1 MLTNY
6 LKIAWRNLKRNKTF
20 SLINILGL
28 ALGMACSLVI
38 LLWVQDELAIDRFHA
53 NDDRIFRV
61 MENQAWAGQ
70 DLSSTPSTPGILAEN
85 LKKDF
90 QEVEKAAMMTW
101 EQNIL
106 LTVGNTFGKEKGRFA
121 SGDFLTIFSFPLK
134 QGDARTALARP
145 DGIVISEKLA
155 QKYFPHQDALGKVIR
170 VDNTDDMMVT
180 GVMGEIPENSS
191 LKFDYLLSW
200 DRFVKYNAWVK
211 EWGNNGPRAFVLLS
225 KKADPAKV
233 SAKIKDYIKLK
244 TNKQTNNIE
253 LFLQKSS
260 DAYLHSNFKNGQA
273 DGGRIEYV
281 QLFIIVAVF
290 ILIIAC
296 INFMNLA
303 TARSVKR
310 AKEVGVR
317 KVVGAERS
325 SLIGQFVGESLL
337 ISILALFVAILVV
350 VLMLPV
356 FNELTEKHLTFQ
368 LADPFFWLVLLALTL
383 VTGVVSGSY
392 PALFLSSLKP
402 VVVLKGVLKFKPSAT
417 FFRKGLVVFQF
428 SLSIILIVGMIII
441 YRQIQYIQ
449 TKNLG
454 FDKENLVYMPLEG
467 DLKKNYQTFRSEL
480 LTESGI
486 KEVSASWSDP
496 LEVGSST
503 IGVNWRGKD
512 TTQRILF
519 NQTAVHYG
527 YLKAMDIRLKEGREF
542 SPDYGTDTTNYIIN
556 EESARKIGYK
566 NPVGQEL
573 TFWGRKGIIVGVVK
587 NYHINSLHVAIE
599 PLILHMQRNEFD
611 GVVLVRA
618 EKGRTKEALANLEKT
633 FRKFNPRYPFEY
645 KFTDQE
651 FGNSYKSEN
660 IISKLANYFAFLA
673 IFISCLGLFGLAA
686 FTAEQRTKE
695 IGIRKVLGASIV
707 NIVLMLSKDFL
718 LLVLLS
724 SLVALPVAWWAMS
737 SWLEKYKN
745 RIDIEWWMF
754 AIAVLASLAIALFT
768 ISFQSIKAALMN
780 PVKSLKSE

>member
-28 ALGMACSLVI
+28 ALGMACSLII
-38 LLWVQDELAIDRFHA
+38 LLWVQDELAMDRFHA
-53 NDDRIFRV
+53 NDSRIYRV

-70 DLSSTPSTPGILAEN
+70 DVGSTSSTPGILAEN

-121 SGDFLTIFSFPLK
+121 SGDFLSIFSFPLK

-145 DGIVISEKLA
+145 DAIVISEKLA
-155 QKYFPHQDALGKVIR
+155 RKYFPHQDALGKVIR

-191 LKFDYLLSW
+191 LKFDYLMSW
-200 DRFVKYNAWVK
+200 ERFVKYNNWVK
-211 EWGNNGPRAFVLLS
+211 EWGNNGPRTFVLLS
-225 KKADPAKV
+225 KNADSEKV
-233 SAKIKDYIKLK
+233 SAKIKDYIKQK

-260 DAYLHSNFKNGQA
+260 DAYLHSNFKNGKLN
-273 DGGRIEYV
+273 GGRIEYV

-325 SLIGQFVGESLL
+325 SLMGQFVGESML
-337 ISILALFVAILVV
+337 ISLLALLVAVLVV
-350 VLMLPV
+350 VMTLPV
-356 FNELTEKHLTFQ
+356 FNELTEKHLAFRFD
-368 LADPFFWLVLLALTL
+368 DPFFWLVLLGLTL
-383 VTGVVSGSY
+383 VTGLVSGSY

-454 FDKENLVYMPLEG
+454 FDKENLLYMPLEG
-467 DLKKNYQTFRSEL
+467 DLKKNYQTFRREL
-480 LTESGI
+480 LTQPGI

-503 IGVNWRGKD
+503 IGVGWRGKD

-527 YLKAMDIRLKEGREF
+527 YLKAMDIKLKEGRDF
-542 SPDYGTDTTNYIIN
+542 SPDFSTDTTNYIIN

-566 NPVGQEL
+566 NPIGQEL

-599 PLILHMQRNEFD
+599 PLILHMQRKEFD

-618 EKGRTKEALANLEKT
+618 EKGRTREAMANLERT
-633 FRKFNPRYPFEY
+633 FHKFNPRYPFEY

-651 FGNSYKSEN
+651 FGNNYKSEN
-660 IISKLANYFAFLA
+660 IVSKLANYFAFLA

-695 IGIRKVLGASIV
+695 IGIRKVLGASIT

-754 AIAVLASLAIALFT
+754 AAAVVASLAIALFT

-780 PVKSLKSE
+780 PVKSLKTE

>member
-6 LKIAWRNLKRNKTF
+6 LKIAWRNLLRNKTF

-28 ALGMACSLVI
+28 ALGMACSLLI
-38 LLWVQDELAIDRFHA
+38 LLWVQDELSMDRFHA

-70 DLSSTPSTPGILAEN
+70 DVGTTPSTPGILAEN

-90 QEVEKAAMMTW
+90 PEVEKAAMMTW
-101 EQNIL
+101 EGNML
-106 LTVGNTFGKEKGRFA
+106 LTVGNTFGKEKGRYA
-121 SGDFLTIFSFPLK
+121 SGDFLSIFSFPLL
-134 QGDARTALARP
+134 QGDFRTALARP
-145 DGIVISEKLA
+145 DAIVISEKLA
-155 QKYFPHQDALGKVIR
+155 RKYFPGQDALGKTIR
-170 VDNTDDMMVT
+170 VDNTDDLMVT
-180 GVMGEIPENSS
+180 GVMAELPENNT
-191 LKFDYLLSW
+191 LKFDYLISW
-200 DRFVKYNAWVK
+200 ERFVKLNPWVK

-225 KKADPAKV
+225 AKANPEKV
-233 SAKIKDYIKLK
+233 SAKIRDYIKQK
-244 TNKQTNNIE
+244 TNQQTNNIE
-253 LFLQKSS
+253 LFLQKNS
-260 DAYLHSNFKNGQA
+260 DGYLHSNFKNGQLN
-273 DGGRIEYV
+273 GGRIEYV
-281 QLFIIVAVF
+281 RMFVVVAIF

-317 KVVGAERS
+317 KVVGAMRQ
-325 SLIGQFVGESLL
+325 SLMAQFVGESLL
-337 ISILALFVAILVV
+337 ISFLALFVAVV
-350 VLMLPV
+350 VVALMLPM
-356 FNELTEKHLTFQ
+356 FNELTEKHLTFR
-368 LADPFFWLVLLALTL
+368 LKDPTFWLILLGLTL
-383 VTGVVSGSY
+383 VTGLLSGSY
-392 PALFLSSLKP
+392 PALFLSSLRP

-428 SLSIILIVGMIII
+428 SLSIMLIAGMIII
-441 YRQIQYIQ
+441 YRQIRYIQ

-467 DLKKNYQTFRSEL
+467 ELKKNYETFRNEL
-480 LTESGI
+480 KTQPGI
-486 KEVSASWSDP
+486 QEISASWSDP

-503 IGVNWRGKD
+503 IGVTWRGKD

-527 YLKAMDIRLKEGREF
+527 YLKAMNIRLKEGRDF
-542 SPDYGTDTTNYIIN
+542 SPAYTTDTTNYIIN
-556 EESARKIGYK
+556 EAAARKIGYK

-573 TFWGRKGIIVGVVK
+573 TFWGRKGVIVGVVK
-587 NYHINSLHVAIE
+587 DYHINSLHVAID
-599 PLILHMQRNEFD
+599 PLILHMQRKEFD
-611 GVVLVRA
+611 GVVLA
-618 EKGRTKEALANLEKT
+618 RTQPGQTREALASLEKT
-633 FRKFNPRYPFEY
+633 FQKFNPRYPFEY

-651 FGNSYKSEN
+651 FGTYYKSEN

-695 IGIRKVLGASIV
+695 IGIRKVLGASV
-707 NIVLMLSKDFL
+707 TNIVLMLSKDFL

-724 SLVALPVAWWAMS
+724 SVVALPVAWWTMR
-737 SWLEKYKN
+737 SWLEKYAN

-754 AIAVLASLAIALFT
+754 AVAVVASLFIALFT
-768 ISFQSIKAALMN
+768 ISFQSVKAALMN
-780 PVKSLKSE
+780 PVKSLKTE

>member
-6 LKIAWRNLKRNKTF
+6 FKIAWRNLLRNKMF

-28 ALGMACSLVI
+28 ALGMACSLLI
-38 LLWVQDELAIDRFHA
+38 LFWVQDELAMDKFHA
-53 NDDRIFRV
+53 KDDRIFRV

-70 DLSSTPSTPGILAEN
+70 DVGTTPSTPGILAEN

-90 QEVEKAAMMTW
+90 PDVEKAAMMTW
-101 EQNIL
+101 ENSLL

-121 SGDFLTIFSFPLK
+121 SGDFLSIFSFPLV
-134 QGDARTALARP
+134 QGDPKTALTRP
-145 DGIVISEKLA
+145 ESIVISEKLA
-155 QKYFPHQDALGKVIR
+155 RKYFPQQDALGKTIR
-170 VDNTDDMMVT
+170 VDNKTDLMIT
-180 GVMGEIPENSS
+180 GVLAELPENNS
-191 LKFDYLLSW
+191 LTFDYLIAW
-200 DRFVKYNAWVK
+200 EQFVKNNAWVK
-211 EWGNNGPRAFVLLS
+211 EWSNNGPRAFVLLS
-225 KKADPAKV
+225 PKTDPEKF
-233 SAKIKDYIKLK
+233 SAKIKDYIKQK
-244 TNKQTNNIE
+244 TNQQTTNIE
-253 LFLQKSS
+253 LFLQKNSE
-260 DAYLHSNFKNGQA
+260 AYLHSNFKNGTL

-281 QLFIIVAVF
+281 RMFVIVAVF

-317 KVVGAERS
+317 KVVGAVRQ
-325 SLIGQFVGESLL
+325 SLMAQFLGESLL
-337 ISILALFVAILVV
+337 ISSLALCVAVLVV
-350 VLMLPV
+350 MLMLPI
-356 FNELTEKHLTFQ
+356 FNELTEKK
-368 LADPFFWLVLLALTL
+368 LAFRFTDGSLWALLLGLTL
-383 VTGVVSGSY
+383 ITGVVSGSY

-417 FFRKGLVVFQF
+417 VFRKGLVVFQF
-428 SLSIILIVGMIII
+428 SLSILLIVGMIII

-467 DLKKNYQTFRSEL
+467 ELKKNYQTFRNEL
-480 LTESGI
+480 KTQPGI
-486 KEVSASWSDP
+486 KEISASWSDP

-503 IGVNWRGKD
+503 IGVTWRGKD

-527 YLKAMDIRLKEGREF
+527 YLKAMNIRLKEGRDF
-542 SPDYGTDTTNYIIN
+542 SPAYTTDTTNYIIN
-556 EESARKIGYK
+556 EAAARKIGYK

-587 NYHINSLHVAIE
+587 DYHINSLHVAID
-599 PLILHMQRNEFD
+599 PLILHMQREEFD
-611 GVVLVRA
+611 GVVLA
-618 EKGRTKEALANLEKT
+618 RTEPGQTQTALESLEKT

-651 FGNSYKSEN
+651 FGNNYKSEK
-660 IISKLANYFAFLA
+660 IISQLANYFAFLA
-673 IFISCLGLFGLAA
+673 IFISCLGLFGLAT

-695 IGIRKVLGASIV
+695 IGIRKVLGASV
-707 NIVLMLSKDFL
+707 TNIVLMLSKDFL

-737 SWLEKYKN
+737 SWLEKYAN
-745 RIDIEWWMF
+745 RIEIEWWMF
-754 AIAVLASLAIALFT
+754 AVAVVAALFIALFT
-768 ISFQSIKAALMN
+768 ISFQSVKAALMN
-780 PVKSLKSE
+780 PVKSLKTE